1 MLKNIASYSGW
12 QAAGQAF
19 SAASL
24 VLLSLLLSTGAFA
37 TYGLAVTTGSMLA
50 AVTTLRLE
58 QTILVAAEDGE
69 AHRLAWAT
77 VALALAITLA
87 LAAVAVPVLGALDAP
102 DYGVVALAGV
112 ALALSNGLLVV
123 TQQLLI
129 RQGRSAEAG
138 RMGATR
144 SAAVASLVVCAAWLG
159 DRADPRPALLA
170 SLAGSIL
177 LAGYCVLGIRRRSGR
192 WPGLAAVRTAAR
204 GQADVWVPYFG
215 QSTISGLA
223 LNLPYYF
230 FYLSVSPALC
240 AGFLLAER
248 VVRLPINL
256 VSSSIRSHLVHELG
270 RRVRSGDSASCLA
283 LVRVWSRTLFGAGV
297 LFSLAAGA
305 VLYAVA
311 STVVPN
317 PTWRVAAACMA
328 VLSLWSGAILSSS
341 PSAALLTV
349 HRQNAFMM
357 KAQAAELAAKALLL
371 TPVVFTGD
379 ARFYLIL
386 FASHA
391 PNLVLRISTYR
402 KAMATGCR

>member
-192 WPGLAAVRTAAR
+192 WPGL
-204 GQADVWVPYFG
+204 
-215 QSTISGLA
+215 
-223 LNLPYYF
+223 
-230 FYLSVSPALC
+230 
-240 AGFLLAER
+240 
-248 VVRLPINL
+248 
-256 VSSSIRSHLVHELG
+256 
-270 RRVRSGDSASCLA
+270 
-283 LVRVWSRTLFGAGV
+283 
-297 LFSLAAGA
+297 
-305 VLYAVA
+305 
-311 STVVPN
+311 
-317 PTWRVAAACMA
+317 
-328 VLSLWSGAILSSS
+328 
-341 PSAALLTV
+341 
-349 HRQNAFMM
+349 
-357 KAQAAELAAKALLL
+357 
-371 TPVVFTGD
+371 
-379 ARFYLIL
+379 
-386 FASHA
+386 
-391 PNLVLRISTYR
+391 
-402 KAMATGCR
+402 

>member
-1 MLKNIASYSGW
+1 
-12 QAAGQAF
+12 
-19 SAASL
+19 
-24 VLLSLLLSTGAFA
+24 
-37 TYGLAVTTGSMLA
+37 
-50 AVTTLRLE
+50 
-58 QTILVAAEDGE
+58 
-69 AHRLAWAT
+69 
-77 VALALAITLA
+77 
-87 LAAVAVPVLGALDAP
+87 
-102 DYGVVALAGV
+102 
-112 ALALSNGLLVV
+112 
-123 TQQLLI
+123 
-129 RQGRSAEAG
+129 
-138 RMGATR
+138 
-144 SAAVASLVVCAAWLG
+144 
-159 DRADPRPALLA
+159 
-170 SLAGSIL
+170 
-177 LAGYCVLGIRRRSGR
+177 
-192 WPGLAAVRTAAR
+192 AVRTAAR